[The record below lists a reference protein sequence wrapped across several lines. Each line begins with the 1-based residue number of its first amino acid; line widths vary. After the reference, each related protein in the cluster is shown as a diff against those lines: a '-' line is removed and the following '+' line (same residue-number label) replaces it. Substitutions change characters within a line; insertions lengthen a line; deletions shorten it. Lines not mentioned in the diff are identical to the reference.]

1 MNETMKAIDI
11 LKVLSLV
18 ASIAA
23 VSGAYAQA
31 SGMMENPGS
40 MSAPSNAKA
49 VKKADRKLA
58 QEVRKAM
65 GKVHGFDVSN
75 VYVHARDGAVTL
87 SGTVPAVSQISQ
99 AEQIAKTVPGVTSVR
114 NKITLVV
121 P

>member
-1 MNETMKAIDI
+1 MKSIDI
-11 LKVLSLV
+11 LKVLGLV

-31 SGMMENPGS
+31 SDVTANPGS
-40 MSAPSNAKA
+40 MSASSNAKA

-58 QEVRKAM
+58 LDVRKAM
-65 GKVHGFDVSN
+65 AKVHGFDVSN
-75 VYVHARDGAVTL
+75 VYVHARGGAVTL
-87 SGTVPAVSQISQ
+87 SGTVRVASQISE
-99 AEQIAKTVPGVTSVR
+99 AEQIARTVPGVTSVR